1 MPTHSQAGREKMW
14 AMHHSTRTSE
24 EVKSLW
30 TGLLQESGEC
40 AVPSVAICCWTASD
54 KLFQQLIECHC
65 PVAPWSCSI
74 CERANVLLSLT
85 QNEGSLVCLPERNLY
100 GGHTGHVERG
110 HLHSLLQE
118 RGRTRRGSSGVS
130 R

>member
-1 MPTHSQAGREKMW
+1 MCS
-14 AMHHSTRTSE
+14 
-24 EVKSLW
+24 
-30 TGLLQESGEC
+30 
-40 AVPSVAICCWTASD
+40 AICCWTVTD

-100 GGHTGHVERG
+100 GGRTGHVAHG
-110 HLHSLLQE
+110 HLHLLLQE

-130 R
+130 RWCVLFRAHVWSCGCHGNCDLEWHGQKSELLQRSVAPSGQ